1 MSEMVKTLIYVGSA
15 AVLALVAL
23 LWQPGQV
30 EQSLDE
36 KVGQDLFETFDTA
49 DNATSLTITRYDTNF
64 DKPIKFQ
71 VNRSKATDQWVIPS
85 EDNYPADAEEQMQK
99 AATALI
105 NLEVLGIASE
115 TPKDHKLYGVV
126 EPADDLAAGSI
137 GVGMLVEVA
146 NAKKDK
152 LAELIIGKTVAD
164 EEAKRFVRV
173 RTEDVTYVVKLDVT
187 NFSTTFNEWIE
198 SDLLSLNPLDIRS
211 LALKDYSIL
220 EVLDPRT
227 GGAVKQL
234 MQRSDTALNWNQEE
248 SKWNIGHMHE
258 FKEANQPTSTEM
270 AENEEL
276 NTERLNE
283 LKNALDDLKI
293 VGVREKPDDTN
304 QVQLQ
309 QYGFYPFPTKD
320 ENGEPID
327 DVRSAN
333 GEVHVSLQD
342 GIQYILRFG
351 DIAPPDV
358 VQSSSEDSSEEI
370 YRYLVVMAKLDPSQ
384 LSPPELQPEITIPAP
399 AEEKPAEKTP
409 PKAAPPKAAPEKA
422 APEKKAPEKA
432 APEKAAPEKAAPEK
446 KAPEKKPADEGGCG
460 DDEEKAKQPAAK
472 QPAAKQP
479 AAKQP
484 AAKEKPVQP
493 PADPQAPATK
503 PGEAPQEKPVTLSPE
518 ELLKA
523 QEAVKKENERKLNE
537 YKEKLA
543 AAEKRVLELNARFAG
558 WCFIID
564 EKVYNQIHLS
574 QSDVIKEKGGAEIDN
589 FRNLD
594 PNSLQPPGPTPPGG
608 NLPLPQ
614 LPPQP

>member
-23 LWQPGQV
+23 LWQPNRV

-36 KVGQDLFETFDTA
+36 KVGQELFEDFDTA
-49 DNATSLTITRYDTNF
+49 DTATNLTITRYDTNF
-64 DKPIKFQ
+64 DKPVKFQ
-71 VNRSKATDQWVIPS
+71 VNRGKATDQWVIPS

-105 NLEVLGIASE
+105 DLEVLGIASE

-126 EPADDLAAGSI
+126 EPSADLAAGST

-146 NAKKDK
+146 NAKKDR

-164 EEAKRFVRV
+164 EEEKRFVRV
-173 RTEDVTYVVKLDVT
+173 RSEDVTYVVKLDVT

-234 MQRSDTALNWNQEE
+234 MQRSDTALSWNQEE

-258 FKEANQPTSTEM
+258 YKEANQPTPTEM

-309 QYGFYPFPTKD
+309 EYGFYPFPTKD

-342 GIQYILRFG
+342 GIQYVLRFG

-384 LSPPELQPEITIPAP
+384 LPPPELQPEITLPAP
-399 AEEKPAEKTP
+399 VEEKPTEK
-409 PKAAPPKAAPEKA
+409 APEKK

-432 APEKAAPEKAAPEK
+432 APEK
-446 KAPEKKPADEGGCG
+446 KPADEGACG
-460 DDEEKAKQPAAK
+460 DDDEKAKQPEAK
-472 QPAAKQP
+472 QPAATDKKP
-479 AAKQP
+479 AAQ
-484 AAKEKPVQP
+484 EKPVQP
-493 PADPQAPATK
+493 PAAPQDPATK
-503 PGEAPQEKPVTLSPE
+503 PATAPQDKPVTLSPE

-537 YKEKLA
+537 YKDKLA

-574 QSDVIKEKGGAEIDN
+574 QSDVIKEKGDSEIDN

-594 PNSLQPPGPTPPGG
+594 PNALQPPGPTPPGG

>member
-23 LWQPGQV
+23 LWQPNQV

-36 KVGQDLFETFDTA
+36 KVGQELFEDFDTA
-49 DNATSLTITRYDTNF
+49 DTATNLTITRYDTNF
-64 DKPIKFQ
+64 DKPVKFQ
-71 VNRSKATDQWVIPS
+71 VNRGKATDQWVIPS

-105 NLEVLGIASE
+105 DLEVLGIASE

-126 EPADDLAAGSI
+126 EPSADLAAGST

-146 NAKKDK
+146 NAKKDR

-164 EEAKRFVRV
+164 EEEKRFVRV
-173 RTEDVTYVVKLDVT
+173 RSEDVTYVVKLDVT

-234 MQRSDTALNWNQEE
+234 MQRSDTALSWNQEE

-258 FKEANQPTSTEM
+258 YKEANQPTPTEM

-309 QYGFYPFPTKD
+309 EYGFYPFPTKD

-384 LSPPELQPEITIPAP
+384 LPPPELQPEITLPAP
-399 AEEKPAEKTP
+399 VEEKPTEK
-409 PKAAPPKAAPEKA
+409 
-422 APEKKAPEKA
+422 APEKKAPAKA
-432 APEKAAPEKAAPEK
+432 
-446 KAPEKKPADEGGCG
+446 APEKKPADEGACG
-460 DDEEKAKQPAAK
+460 DDDEKAKQPEAK
-472 QPAAKQP
+472 QPEAKQP
-479 AAKQP
+479 EAKDPATADKKPAAQEKPAQPPAAPQDP
-484 AAKEKPVQP
+484 AAK
-493 PADPQAPATK
+493 PAT
-503 PGEAPQEKPVTLSPE
+503 APQDKPVTLSPE

-537 YKEKLA
+537 YKDKLA

-574 QSDVIKEKGGAEIDN
+574 QSDVIKEKGDSEIDN

-594 PNSLQPPGPTPPGG
+594 PNALQPPGPTPPGG

>member
-49 DNATSLTITRYDTNF
+49 DNATNLTITRYDTNF

-399 AEEKPAEKTP
+399 AEKTP
-409 PKAAPPKAAPEKA
+409 P
-422 APEKKAPEKA
+422 
-432 APEKAAPEKAAPEK
+432 KAAPEK

-460 DDEEKAKQPAAK
+460 DDEEKAKQPEAK
-472 QPAAKQP
+472 QPEAKQP
-479 AAKQP
+479 E
-484 AAKEKPVQP
+484 AKEKPVQP

-594 PNSLQPPGPTPPGG
+594 PNSLQPPGG

>member
-36 KVGQDLFETFDTA
+36 KVGQELFEDFDTA
-49 DNATSLTITRYDTNF
+49 DTATNLTITRYDTNF

-71 VNRSKATDQWVIPS
+71 VNRGKATDQWVIPS

-105 NLEVLGIASE
+105 DLEVLGIASE

-126 EPADDLAAGSI
+126 EPSADLAAGST

-146 NAKKDK
+146 NAKKDR

-164 EEAKRFVRV
+164 EEEKRFVRV
-173 RTEDVTYVVKLDVT
+173 RNEDVTYVVKLDVT

-198 SDLLSLNPLDIRS
+198 SDLLSLNPLDIRT

-234 MQRSDTALNWNQEE
+234 MQRSDTALSWNQEE

-258 FKEANQPTSTEM
+258 YKEANQPTPTEM

-309 QYGFYPFPTKD
+309 EYGFYPFPTKD

-342 GIQYILRFG
+342 GIQYVLRFG

-384 LSPPELQPEITIPAP
+384 LPPPELQPEITLPAP
-399 AEEKPAEKTP
+399 VEEKPAEKPTP
-409 PKAAPPKAAPEKA
+409 ETKAPEKKA
-422 APEKKAPEKA
+422 PEKKAPEKKAPEKA
-432 APEKAAPEKAAPEK
+432 APEK
-446 KAPEKKPADEGGCG
+446 KPADEGA
-460 DDEEKAKQPAAK
+460 DKKPAA
-472 QPAAKQP
+472 Q
-479 AAKQP
+479 
-484 AAKEKPVQP
+484 EKPAQP
-493 PADPQAPATK
+493 PAAPQDPATK
-503 PGEAPQEKPVTLSPE
+503 PATAPQDKPVTLSPE

-574 QSDVIKEKGGAEIDN
+574 QSDVIKEKGDSEIDN

-594 PNSLQPPGPTPPGG
+594 PNALQPPGPTPPGG

>member
-36 KVGQDLFETFDTA
+36 KVGQALFEDFDTA
-49 DNATSLTITRYDTNF
+49 DTATNLTITRYDTNF

-71 VNRSKATDQWVIPS
+71 VNRGKATDQWVIPS

-105 NLEVLGIASE
+105 DLEVLGIASE

-126 EPADDLAAGSI
+126 EPSADLAAGST

-146 NAKKDK
+146 NAKKDR

-164 EEAKRFVRV
+164 EQEKRFVRV
-173 RTEDVTYVVKLDVT
+173 RSEDVTYVVKLDVT

-234 MQRSDTALNWNQEE
+234 MQRSDTALSWNQEE

-258 FKEANQPTSTEM
+258 YKEANQPTPTEM

-309 QYGFYPFPTKD
+309 EYGFYPFPTKD

-342 GIQYILRFG
+342 GIQYVLRFG

-384 LSPPELQPEITIPAP
+384 LPPPELQPEITLPAP
-399 AEEKPAEKTP
+399 VEEKPAEKP
-409 PKAAPPKAAPEKA
+409 
-422 APEKKAPEKA
+422 APEKKAPGKA
-432 APEKAAPEKAAPEK
+432 
-446 KAPEKKPADEGGCG
+446 APEKKPADEGACG
-460 DDEEKAKQPAAK
+460 DDDEKAKQPEAK
-472 QPAAKQP
+472 QPAATDKKPAAQEKPAQPPAAPQDP
-479 AAKQP
+479 AAK
-484 AAKEKPVQP
+484 
-493 PADPQAPATK
+493 PAT
-503 PGEAPQEKPVTLSPE
+503 APQDKPVTLSPE

-523 QEAVKKENERKLNE
+523 QAAVKKENERKLNE

-574 QSDVIKEKGGAEIDN
+574 QSDVIKEKGDSEIDN

-594 PNSLQPPGPTPPGG
+594 PNALQPPGPTPPGG

>member
-15 AVLALVAL
+15 AVLALVAV

-36 KVGQDLFETFDTA
+36 KVGQDLFKETFDTA
-49 DNATSLTITRYDTNF
+49 DNATNLTITRYDTNF

-126 EPADDLAAGSI
+126 EPAADLAAGSI

-164 EEAKRFVRV
+164 EEEKRFVRV

-198 SDLLSLNPLDIRS
+198 SDLLSLNPLDIRT

-227 GGAVKQL
+227 GGVVKQL
-234 MQRSDTALNWNQEE
+234 MQRSDTALTWNQEE
-248 SKWNIGHMHE
+248 SKWTIGHMHE
-258 FKEANQPTSTEM
+258 FKKAGQPTPTEM

-304 QVQLQ
+304 QVKLQ
-309 QYGFYPFPTKD
+309 EYGFYPFPTKD
-320 ENGEPID
+320 ENGKPID

-351 DIAPPDV
+351 DIAPADV

-384 LSPPELQPEITIPAP
+384 LSPPELQPEITTPAP
-399 AEEKPAEKTP
+399 AEEKPAEKIP
-409 PKAAPPKAAPEKA
+409 PKAD
-422 APEKKAPEKA
+422 PEKA
-432 APEKAAPEKAAPEK
+432 APEKAAPEK
-446 KAPEKKPADEGGCG
+446 
-460 DDEEKAKQPAAK
+460 
-472 QPAAKQP
+472 
-479 AAKQP
+479 
-484 AAKEKPVQP
+484 
-493 PADPQAPATK
+493 
-503 PGEAPQEKPVTLSPE
+503 
-518 ELLKA
+518 
-523 QEAVKKENERKLNE
+523 
-537 YKEKLA
+537 
-543 AAEKRVLELNARFAG
+543 
-558 WCFIID
+558 
-564 EKVYNQIHLS
+564 
-574 QSDVIKEKGGAEIDN
+574 
-589 FRNLD
+589 
-594 PNSLQPPGPTPPGG
+594 
-608 NLPLPQ
+608 
-614 LPPQP
+614 

>member
-49 DNATSLTITRYDTNF
+49 DNATNLTITRYDTNF

-258 FKEANQPTSTEM
+258 FKETNQPTPTEM

-399 AEEKPAEKTP
+399 AEKT
-409 PKAAPPKAAPEKA
+409 PPKAAPEKA
-422 APEKKAPEKA
+422 APEKKAPEKK
-432 APEKAAPEKAAPEK
+432 APAK
-446 KAPEKKPADEGGCG
+446 KAPAKKPADEGGCG
-460 DDEEKAKQPAAK
+460 DDEEKAKQPEAK
-472 QPAAKQP
+472 QPEAKQP
-479 AAKQP
+479 E
-484 AAKEKPVQP
+484 AKEKPVQP

-594 PNSLQPPGPTPPGG
+594 PNSLQPPGG

>member
-23 LWQPGQV
+23 LWQPNQV

-36 KVGQDLFETFDTA
+36 KVGQELFEDFDTA
-49 DNATSLTITRYDTNF
+49 DTATNLTITRYDTNF
-64 DKPIKFQ
+64 DKPVKFQ
-71 VNRSKATDQWVIPS
+71 VNRGKATDQWVIPS

-105 NLEVLGIASE
+105 DLEVLGIASE

-126 EPADDLAAGSI
+126 EPSADLAAGST

-146 NAKKDK
+146 NAKKDR

-164 EEAKRFVRV
+164 EEEKRFVRV
-173 RTEDVTYVVKLDVT
+173 RSEDVTYVVKLDVT

-234 MQRSDTALNWNQEE
+234 MQRSDTALSWNQEE

-258 FKEANQPTSTEM
+258 YKEANQPTPTEM

-309 QYGFYPFPTKD
+309 EYGFYPFPTKD

-342 GIQYILRFG
+342 GIQYVLRFG

-384 LSPPELQPEITIPAP
+384 LPPPELQPEITLPAP
-399 AEEKPAEKTP
+399 VEEKPTEK
-409 PKAAPPKAAPEKA
+409 APEKK

-432 APEKAAPEKAAPEK
+432 APEK
-446 KAPEKKPADEGGCG
+446 KPADEGACG
-460 DDEEKAKQPAAK
+460 DDDEKAKQPEAK
-472 QPAAKQP
+472 QPAATDKKP
-479 AAKQP
+479 AAQ
-484 AAKEKPVQP
+484 EKPVQP
-493 PADPQAPATK
+493 PAAPQDPATK
-503 PGEAPQEKPVTLSPE
+503 PATAPQDKPVTLSPE

-537 YKEKLA
+537 YKDKLA

-574 QSDVIKEKGGAEIDN
+574 QSDVIKEKGDSEIDN

-594 PNSLQPPGPTPPGG
+594 PNALQPPGPTPPGG